1 MLTFCFVIFR
11 QNEDDQLIPDCKS
24 QKRRYGISCCSHISL
39 FVLCVCVCVCVCLII
54 IIIMYICDTC
64 NGALMANK
72 QEKAI

>member
-24 QKRRYGISCCSHISL
+24 QKRRYGISSVLMYLSL
-39 FVLCVCVCVCVCLII
+39 CCVCVCVCLII